1 MLLNLKLTALSFLN
15 IVTQTLV
22 NYALGRVMSSRQS
35 LNSWKKLEILAEEKQ
50 SQHMNDLFANDSQR
64 FDKFSIELPKLLLD
78 YSKNL
83 IDSDVMTAL
92 FALADECEV
101 TQWRKKMFAGDKI
114 NKTEDRAVLHTA
126 LRRSD
131 TTPLWV
137 DGENISES
145 VASQLTKMEDFVN
158 RVRQGH
164 WLGYSGKRI
173 TDIVNIGVGG
183 SNLGPQMVTEALKHY
198 SDNSV
203 NVHYVSNVDGAQI
216 VEILRPLDPEK
227 VLFIVSSKTFTTTE
241 TMTNA
246 KTAINWLTASS
257 FDDKSVAKHFV
268 AVTANKENAM
278 SFGIEADNI
287 FDMWDWVGGRFS
299 LWSAIGLAI
308 ALDLGFDKFKDLLA
322 GANEM
327 DQHFADA
334 PIEQNMPAIMAL
346 LSVWNTTFLGAK
358 SQAILPYDQTLH
370 MLAAYLQQAEM
381 ESNGKSVSW
390 DGDEINY
397 ATVPSIWGELGING
411 QHAFYQYLHQSN
423 NVVPADFI
431 GSVESVTPVKGHHET
446 LMSNFFAQTQAL
458 MTGVNEDQVRTDLKA
473 KGRTAEYID
482 KVAPHKVHKGNRPT
496 NTLLLKR
503 IDPKTLGS
511 LIALYENKIFV
522 QGIILQICSFD
533 QWGVELGKGLAAS
546 IQEELE
552 SENVSSSHDCSTAR
566 LIAYYKK
573 ATMKS

>member
-1 MLLNLKLTALSFLN
+1 MSDR
-15 IVTQTLV
+15 QTL
-22 NYALGRVMSSRQS
+22 A
-35 LNSWKKLEILAEEKQ
+35 SWKKLQQLALDKK
-50 SQHMNDLFANDSQR
+50 SQHMNTLFANDSER
-64 FDKFSIELPKLLLD
+64 FEKFSIELPNLLLD

-83 IDSDVMTAL
+83 IDCETMDSLLD
-92 FALADECEV
+92 LAEETEV
-101 TQWRKKMFAGDKI
+101 CQWRTKMFTGAKI
-114 NKTEDRAVLHTA
+114 NKTEERAVLHTA
-126 LRRSD
+126 LRRQSD
-131 TTPLWV
+131 EPLV
-137 DGENISES
+137 LDGENVTEH
-145 VASQLTKMEDFVN
+145 VQNQLEKMEGFVN
-158 RVRQGH
+158 KVRQGH

-198 SDNSV
+198 SDGGV

-216 VEILRPLDPEK
+216 VEVLRPLDPQK

-246 KTAINWLTASS
+246 RTAMKWLTSSS
-257 FDDKSVAKHFV
+257 FDEKSVAKHFV

-278 SFGIEADNI
+278 SFGIEEQNI

-308 ALDLGFDKFKDLLA
+308 ALDLGFDKFKELLD

-327 DQHFADA
+327 DQHFINA
-334 PIEQNMPAIMAL
+334 PLRNNMPTIMAL
-346 LSVWNTTFLGAK
+346 ISVWNTTFLGAR

-370 MLAAYLQQAEM
+370 MLSAYLQQAEM
-381 ESNGKSVSW
+381 ESNGKSVTW
-390 DGDEINY
+390 DGDEVDY

-446 LMSNFFAQTQAL
+446 LMANFFAQTQAL
-458 MTGVNEDQVRTDLKA
+458 MAGVNEEQVRADLKA
-473 KGRTAEYID
+473 KGRTPDYIN

-496 NTLLLKR
+496 NTILLKR

-511 LIALYENKIFV
+511 LIAAYENKIFV

-533 QWGVELGKGLAAS
+533 QWGVELGKGLAAE

-552 SENVSSSHDCSTAR
+552 NGTISQKHDCSTAS
-566 LIAYYKK
+566 L
-573 ATMKS
+573 MKFYQEAK

>member
-1 MLLNLKLTALSFLN
+1 
-15 IVTQTLV
+15 
-22 NYALGRVMSSRQS
+22 MSSRQT
-35 LNSWKKLEILAEEKQ
+35 LESWQKLQQLAKDKK
-50 SQHMNDLFANDSQR
+50 SQHMNTLFAQDNER
-64 FDKFSIELPKLLLD
+64 FNKFSIELPNMLLD

-83 IDSDVMTAL
+83 IDSETLDAL
-92 FALADECEV
+92 LALAEETDVCD
-101 TQWRKKMFAGDKI
+101 WRAKMFAGEKI

-126 LRRSD
+126 LRRPSVE
-131 TTPLWV
+131 PLIV
-137 DGENISES
+137 DGENVTEH
-145 VASQLTKMEDFVN
+145 VQNQLAEMEVFVN
-158 RVRQGH
+158 KVRQGH

-198 SDNSV
+198 SDGSV

-216 VEILRPLDPEK
+216 VEVLRPLDPEK

-246 KTAINWLTASS
+246 RTAINWLTSSS
-257 FDDKSVAKHFV
+257 FDEKSVAKHFV

-278 SFGIEADNI
+278 SFGIEAKNI

-299 LWSAIGLAI
+299 LWSAIGLAV
-308 ALDLGFDKFKDLLA
+308 ALDLGFDKFKELLS
-322 GANEM
+322 GAYEM
-327 DQHFADA
+327 DQHFVSA
-334 PIEQNMPAIMAL
+334 PLNENFPAILAL
-346 LSVWNTTFLGAK
+346 ISVWNTTFLGAQ

-370 MLAAYLQQAEM
+370 MLTAYLQQAEM

-390 DGDEINY
+390 NGDEVDY

-446 LMSNFFAQTQAL
+446 LMANFFAQTQAL
-458 MTGVNEDQVRTDLKA
+458 MAGVDETQVRADLKA
-473 KGRTAEYID
+473 KGRTQDYID

-496 NTLLLKR
+496 NTILLKR
-503 IDPKTLGS
+503 IDPATLGS
-511 LIALYENKIFV
+511 LIAAYEHKIFV
-522 QGIILQICSFD
+522 QGVILQICSFD
-533 QWGVELGKGLAAS
+533 QWGVELGKGLAS
-546 IQEELE
+546 DIQTQLE
-552 SENVSSSHDCSTAR
+552 TNDISSEHDCSTLSLLKFYQAS
-566 LIAYYKK
+566 K
-573 ATMKS
+573 

>member
-1 MLLNLKLTALSFLN
+1 MSDRE
-15 IVTQTLV
+15 TL
-22 NYALGRVMSSRQS
+22 A
-35 LNSWKKLEILAEEKQ
+35 SWKKLQQLAQDKK
-50 SQHMNDLFANDSQR
+50 SQHMNTLFANDVKR
-64 FDKFSIELPKLLLD
+64 FEKFSIELPNMLLD

-83 IDSDVMTAL
+83 IDSETLDCL
-92 FALADECEV
+92 LALANETDVCD
-101 TQWRKKMFAGDKI
+101 WRTKMFTGAKI

-126 LRRSD
+126 LRRQSD
-131 TTPLWV
+131 EPLIV
-137 DGENISES
+137 DGENVTEH
-145 VASQLTKMEDFVN
+145 VQNQLAKMEVFVDK
-158 RVRQGH
+158 VRQGH

-198 SDNSV
+198 SDGSV

-216 VEILRPLDPEK
+216 VEVLRPLDPQK

-246 KTAINWLTASS
+246 KTAMKWLTSSS
-257 FDDKSVAKHFV
+257 FDEKSVAKHFV

-278 SFGIEADNI
+278 GLGIEEHNI

-299 LWSAIGLAI
+299 LWSAIGLAV
-308 ALDLGFDKFKDLLA
+308 ALDLGFDKFKELLD
-322 GANEM
+322 GAHEM
-327 DQHFADA
+327 DQHFINA
-334 PIEQNMPAIMAL
+334 PLKDNMPAIMAL
-346 LSVWNTTFLGAK
+346 ISVWNTTFLGAR

-370 MLAAYLQQAEM
+370 MLSAYLQQAEM
-381 ESNGKSVSW
+381 ESNGKSVTW
-390 DGDEINY
+390 DGDEVNY

-431 GSVESVTPVKGHHET
+431 GSVESVTPVSGHHET
-446 LMSNFFAQTQAL
+446 LMANFFAQTQAL
-458 MTGVNEDQVRTDLKA
+458 MAGVDEQQVRADLKA
-473 KGRTAEYID
+473 KGRTPDYIE

-496 NTLLLKR
+496 NTILLKR

-511 LIALYENKIFV
+511 LIAAYEHKIFV

-533 QWGVELGKGLAAS
+533 QWGVELGKGLAAE
-546 IQEELE
+546 IQEELNNN
-552 SENVSSSHDCSTAR
+552 SISDRHDCSTAS
-566 LIAYYKK
+566 L
-573 ATMKS
+573 MKFYQNAK